1 MRFPFLAVLLIYIC
15 LAGVLDAKNVAYI
28 YGDVAADGTIPSGAA
43 APFDQMLLTDM
54 GNKGLS
60 QFKALVEAQGYSIA
74 QHYDQVTTLDATF
87 LRQFDVIV
95 FGLHQKVW
103 SGAEQAA
110 LDDWLRKGGG
120 ILMYNDSAAG
130 GSFSQVGIKNSTGQ
144 TAVNSILSDYGMQV
158 AVDQGGGTRAY
169 IPDANA
175 ANPIIWDQPE
185 FEGEGVSPIAI
196 DPLGDAEALIPLDP
210 ANRISNGNLNID
222 PVGVTIANPIWA
234 VIGHVV
240 VGEGNVIAIFDRQ
253 PMWNNGPGSDINERD
268 NEEVLRR
275 IVRFLALDYG
285 NSEAWFDFQLIPGA
299 VSGLEVSYRQWS
311 GGTGDG
317 GFDYI
322 ARNNRFVVEQQIGL
336 VPEGWRREAGLVQE
350 LSTVVVDS
358 ESERIT
364 VRLNPD
370 VAAPRWFARLAVVP
384 DIPPVIPT
392 VDAGDDLV
400 ITLAGSAWL
409 EPVVTNATSQTWTK
423 VSGPGTVTF
432 ADDNALQTTATFSQA
447 GLYELQ
453 IEVSSAS
460 DSASDTVMV
469 RVVDGS
475 DVVAAINCGGGAYSG
490 SNGFSYVA
498 DIYFNGGGIDNFPG
512 NAVALTNEDALYNT
526 ARSKGSFTG
535 YSIPVTNGNYLVY
548 LQLAETFFTD
558 DAKRV
563 FDLSIEGALVLDD
576 IDLHETAP
584 GKWVAIRRVFSTNV
598 SDSSLDLAVSASVNN
613 PLINA
618 IVVVAVP

>member
-1 MRFPFLAVLLIYIC
+1 MAFGEKR
-15 LAGVLDAKNVAYI
+15 VAYI
-28 YGDVAADGTIPSGAA
+28 YGDVAADGTIPSGGAA
-43 APFDQMLLTDM
+43 AFDQMLLTDA

-60 QFKALVEAQGYSIA
+60 QFKALVEAQGYSIS
-74 QHYDQVTTLDATF
+74 QHYDQAVTLNAAF
-87 LRQFDVIV
+87 LSQFDVVV

-103 SGAEQAA
+103 SVAEQTA
-110 LDDWLRKGGG
+110 LDVWLRRGGG

-130 GSFSQVGIKNSTGQ
+130 GSLSDPDIKIRNQTGQ
-144 TAVNSILSDYGMQV
+144 TAVNSILSKYGMQV

-169 IPDANA
+169 IPDANSS
-175 ANPIIWDQPE
+175 NPIIWDQPE

-222 PVGVTIANPIWA
+222 PEGVTIVNPIWA
-234 VIGHVV
+234 VIAHAV
-240 VGEGNVIAIFDRQ
+240 VGGGNIIAIFDRQ

-299 VSGLEVSYRQWS
+299 VSGLEVSFRQWS
-311 GGTGDG
+311 GGTGNG

-322 ARNNRFVVEQQIGL
+322 ARNNRFVVEQQVGL
-336 VPEGWRREAGLVQE
+336 LPGDWRREAGLVQE
-350 LSTVVVDS
+350 LSKTVVDS

-364 VRLNPD
+364 VQLNPD
-370 VAAPRWFARLAVVP
+370 VASPRWFARLAVVP
-384 DIPPVIPT
+384 EIAPVIPT

-400 ITLAGSAWL
+400 ISLAGSAGL
-409 EPVVTNATSQTWTK
+409 EPNATDVASQTWSK

-432 ADDNALQTTATFSQA
+432 VDASMLQTTATFSQA
-447 GLYELQ
+447 GMYELQ

-460 DSASDTVMV
+460 DSASDSVMV
-469 RVVDGS
+469 RVVDGA

-512 NAVALTNEDALYNT
+512 NAVALTNEDSLYNT

-548 LQLAETFFTD
+548 LQLAETFFTE

-563 FDLSIEGALVLDD
+563 FDLSIEGLLVLDD
-576 IDLHETAP
+576 IDLHATAP
-584 GKWVAIRRVFSTNV
+584 GKWVAIRRAFSTSV
-598 SDSSLDLAVSASVNN
+598 SDSSLDLSVFASENN

-618 IVVVAVP
+618 IVVVAAP